1 MRRSLYIA
9 VAGVALVSALAACG
23 NSSPAAPTAGAGKS
37 AVTSSP
43 SAQPGTGGGTDGAGN
58 TGTGNNTGT
67 GTGTNGTGTNG
78 TGTNGT
84 NGNGGTGGGA
94 PAGDQKPGRCH
105 TAGLRGELH
114 LFSRPGQAGSEQDA
128 ELGLTNMSGQPCVV
142 YGYPG
147 LQLFGADGRSHPT
160 TVDRTT
166 TKPPTAV
173 TLAPGATAWSL
184 IAWSFMPSGDEAD
197 SSPLCGGK
205 MTQLKVIPPDET
217 TQLTVSA
224 GIGTV
229 CDHGKLWTGPMRS
242 DRPSRSAP

>member
-9 VAGVALVSALAACG
+9 VAGVALVSALAACD
-23 NSSPAAPTAGAGKS
+23 SSTPAAPTAGAGRPG
-37 AVTSSP
+37 VTSSP
-43 SAQPGTGGGTDGAGN
+43 SAQPGTGGGTDG
-58 TGTGNNTGT
+58 TGTD
-67 GTGTNGTGTNG
+67 GTNGNG
-78 TGTNGT
+78 T
-84 NGNGGTGGGA
+84 NGGTGGGA
-94 PAGDQKPGRCH
+94 PAGEHKPGRCH

-114 LFSRPGQAGSEQDA
+114 LFSWPGQAGSEQDA
-128 ELGLTNMSGQPCVV
+128 ELGLTNTSGQPCVV

-160 TVDRTT
+160 TVDRAT

-184 IAWSFMPSGDEAD
+184 IAWSFMPSGDEAN

-229 CDHGKLWTGPMRS
+229 CDHGKLWTGAMRS